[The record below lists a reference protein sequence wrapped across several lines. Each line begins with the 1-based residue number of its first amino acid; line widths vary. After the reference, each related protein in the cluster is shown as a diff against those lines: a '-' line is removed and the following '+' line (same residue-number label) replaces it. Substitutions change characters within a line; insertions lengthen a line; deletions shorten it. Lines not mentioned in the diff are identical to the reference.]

1 MEEDFVPATAKKVLI
16 KPPLSKLGPAN
27 ENKVS
32 ESVNSSNLYNK
43 YQIDQN
49 SYSFYEFYIED
60 AEKRKEFEKEME
72 LQKQKEMS
80 EKKKL
85 RKEKGHVSFYK
96 NVKFYA
102 LFYWKRGW
110 KIYL

>member
-85 RKEKGHVSFYK
+85 RKEKRPCLLLQK
-96 NVKFYA
+96 C
-102 LFYWKRGW
+102 
-110 KIYL
+110 

>member
-60 AEKRKEFEKEME
+60 AEKEKNLKKRWSFKSKKRCQKKEAKERKRPCLL
-72 LQKQKEMS
+72 LQKC
-80 EKKKL
+80 
-85 RKEKGHVSFYK
+85 
-96 NVKFYA
+96 
-102 LFYWKRGW
+102 
-110 KIYL
+110 